1 MAKDTLYIAI
11 TGHVDHGKSTLI
23 GRLLIDT
30 GSLPKD
36 KMDELNKISRELGKD
51 AELAYLTDQ
60 LKEER
65 EENKTI
71 DTTQTFIK
79 TKNRDFVIIDT
90 PGHTEFLKNML
101 TGASMAS
108 AAVLIV
114 DAHEGIM
121 EQTRRHAYL
130 LSMIGIED
138 IIVVLNKMD
147 IENFDK
153 VRFEKLTSDLM
164 EIFGELEMK
173 PAHMIPISAREG
185 INIMKRSK
193 EMDWYKGPTL
203 IEALGSIKI
212 ENINSRKPL
221 RFPVQDVYDID
232 GKKVL
237 VGGVSSGTISRGQK
251 VILMPSNQKAGISS
265 IKLFEGEK
273 EKAGEGENIG
283 MIIDK
288 DLSLKRGDVIVED
301 GCVNAPSSDLYG
313 EVFWMADEPLKVD
326 SKFTLRIATQET
338 EGHISSIFKTIDA
351 STLKVLEGNI
361 GGIKQNEVGMV
372 AIKTAKP
379 VIAEDFSFIEEFG
392 RFVIEKENELFGAGI
407 VRRGLKN

>member
-36 KMDELNKISRELGKD
+36 KIDDLKKISKELGKD
-51 AELAYLTDQ
+51 AELAYLIDQ

-147 IENFDK
+147 VENFDQGK
-153 VRFEKLTSDLM
+153 FNKLASDLSG
-164 EIFGELEMK
+164 IFGEMNMK
-173 PAHMIPISAREG
+173 PAFMIPISAREG

-203 IEALGSIKI
+203 IEALGSVKI
-212 ENINSRKPL
+212 DVASSRKPL

-251 VILMPSNQKAGISS
+251 VILMPSNQKTGISS

-273 EKAGEGENIG
+273 DKAGEGENIG
-283 MIIDK
+283 VIIDR
-288 DLSLKRGDVIVED
+288 DLSVKRGDVIVEE
-301 GCVNAPSSDLYG
+301 GGAAAPSNDLYG
-313 EVFWMADEPLKVD
+313 EVFWMSDEPLKID
-326 SKFTLRIATQET
+326 SEFTLRIATQET
-338 EGHISSIFKTIDA
+338 EGHVASIFKTIDA
-351 STLKVLEGNI
+351 STLKMIEGNKD
-361 GGIKQNEVGMV
+361 GIKQNEVGMV

-392 RFVIEKENELFGAGI
+392 RFVIEKDNELLGAGI

>member
-36 KMDELNKISRELGKD
+36 KMDELNKIAKELGKD

-147 IENFDK
+147 VENFDQG
-153 VRFEKLTSDLM
+153 RFKKLASDLSG
-164 EIFGELEMK
+164 IFGELNME
-173 PAHMIPISAREG
+173 PAYMIPVSAREG

-193 EMDWYKGPTL
+193 EMEWYKGPTL
-203 IEALGSIKI
+203 IEALGS
-212 ENINSRKPL
+212 
-221 RFPVQDVYDID
+221 
-232 GKKVL
+232 
-237 VGGVSSGTISRGQK
+237 
-251 VILMPSNQKAGISS
+251 
-265 IKLFEGEK
+265 
-273 EKAGEGENIG
+273 
-283 MIIDK
+283 DK
-288 DLSLKRGDVIVED
+288 DRQYQITK
-301 GCVNAPSSDLYG
+301 
-313 EVFWMADEPLKVD
+313 
-326 SKFTLRIATQET
+326 
-338 EGHISSIFKTIDA
+338 
-351 STLKVLEGNI
+351 TLKVPCSGCLRHRRKKSPCGRSIFRNYLSRAESDPHAVRSKSFHNFD
-361 GGIKQNEVGMV
+361 Q
-372 AIKTAKP
+372 
-379 VIAEDFSFIEEFG
+379 VI
-392 RFVIEKENELFGAGI
+392 
-407 VRRGLKN
+407 